1 MKFIKSL
8 LVAATISSLNVAFG
22 QDNADPILLKFSDDT
37 VRLSEF
43 KAVYEKN
50 NSNTQ
55 IAKSTPEE
63 YLDLYVKFKLKV
75 KQALDLQLD
84 TNPAF
89 IQELKGYRSQLA
101 QPYLTDEKTKERLK
115 KETYERLQSE
125 VKASHIL
132 IRVEENAS
140 PSDTLKA
147 YNTIKALRKQAL
159 AGADFSKLAVENSED
174 PSVKSNDGDLGY
186 FTAMYMVY
194 PFEKAAYETKIGE
207 VSPIVRTSYG
217 YHIIKV
223 TDKRKARGEI
233 KVAHI
238 LVRYNTN
245 AEIEA
250 AKNAGSKEVALKD
263 PEKKINEIYA
273 QLEDGAEFEE
283 LARLYSEDKKTSKA
297 GGELPR
303 FGTGKMIQ
311 PFEDFAFELENDGD
325 YSKPFK
331 TQFGYHIVKR
341 LEVYPTKSYEEM
353 EGKIEKNMSR
363 DAKKMYTTDAVVAR
377 LKAAYDFS
385 EKRNNLLPFYKL
397 GKEFE
402 DKKWDGAGIRNA
414 DAVMLT
420 FADQKVTRQDFI
432 DFLIKRTADYRKID
446 RKTLINK
453 NYNDFV
459 NETMLAYEDTQL
471 ENKYPEFK
479 ALVTEYHDGILLFEL
494 TEQKVWNKAIV
505 DTAGL
510 ENFYESNIANY
521 QWPERLEAN
530 IYLAN
535 NEKVAKKTYKMVRKR
550 QKKELT
556 PLDIQT
562 EINSSSQLN
571 LQIES
576 GKFVGG
582 ANPFTDKV
590 SWVVGV
596 NKPLALEG
604 KYGVVEVTN
613 VLPPGAKTIKEI
625 RGQVTSDYQDY
636 LEKEW
641 VASLKQ
647 QYPVEVNT
655 EVLKQLDK

>member
-8 LVAATISSLNVAFG
+8 LVAATISSLGVAFG
-22 QDNADPILLKFSDDT
+22 QESVDPILLKFSDDT

-115 KETYERLQSE
+115 RETYERLQSE

-140 PSDTLKA
+140 PADTLKA
-147 YNTIKALRKQAL
+147 YNTIKELRKKAV
-159 AGADFSKLAVENSED
+159 AGADFSKLAVEHSED

-207 VSPIVRTSYG
+207 ISPIVRTSYG

-273 QLEDGAEFEE
+273 QLEEGAEFEE
-283 LARLYSEDKKTSKA
+283 LARLYSEDKKTSNS
-297 GGELPR
+297 GGELPK

-311 PFEDFAFELENDGD
+311 PFEDYAFELANDGD
-325 YSKPFK
+325 YSKPFR

-377 LKAAYDFS
+377 LKTAYDFS
-385 EKRNNLLPFYKL
+385 DRRNNLAPFYKL
-397 GKEFE
+397 GNEFE
-402 DKKWDGAGIRNA
+402 DKKWDGAGISNKET
-414 DAVMLT
+414 VMAT

-446 RKTLINK
+446 RETLINK
-453 NYNDFV
+453 NYNDFI

-471 ENKYPEFK
+471 EKKYPEFK

-505 DTAGL
+505 DTTGL
-510 ENFYESNIANY
+510 ENYYNANISNY
-521 QWPERLEAN
+521 QWPERLDAN

-535 NEKVAKKTYKMVRKR
+535 DEKVAKKAYKMVRKR
-550 QKKELT
+550 EKKELT
-556 PLDIQT
+556 PLDIQS
-562 EINSSSQLN
+562 EINESSQLN
-571 LQIES
+571 LQLES
-576 GKFVGG
+576 GKYAGG

-590 SWVVGV
+590 DWVVGIS
-596 NKPLALEG
+596 KPIAIEG
-604 KYGVVEVTN
+604 KFGVVEVVN
-613 VLPPGAKTIKEI
+613 VLPPGPKTIKEI

-636 LEKEW
+636 LERAW
-641 VASLKQ
+641 VESLQ
-647 QYPVEVNT
+647 EEYPVEINA
-655 EVLKQLDK
+655 EVLKQLEK

>member
-8 LVAATISSLNVAFG
+8 LVAATISSLNVAIG

-147 YNTIKALRKQAL
+147 YNTIKALRKQAV

-283 LARLYSEDKKTSKA
+283 LARLYSEDKKTSNA
-297 GGELPR
+297 GGELPK

-311 PFEDFAFELENDGD
+311 PFEDFAFELENNGD

-363 DAKKMYTTDAVVAR
+363 DAKKMYTTDAVVSR

-397 GKEFE
+397 GNEFE
-402 DKKWDGAGIRNA
+402 DKKWDGEGISNKG
-414 DAVMLT
+414 AVMLT

-471 ENKYPEFK
+471 ESKYPEFK

-494 TEQKVWNKAIV
+494 TEQMVWNKAIV
-505 DTAGL
+505 DTTGL
-510 ENFYESNIANY
+510 ENFYESNISNY

-530 IYLAN
+530 IYIAN
-535 NEKVAKKTYKMVRKR
+535 DEKVAKKTYKLVRKR
-550 QKKELT
+550 EKKELT
-556 PLDIQT
+556 PLDIQS
-562 EINSSSQLN
+562 EINESSQLN

-576 GKFVGG
+576 GKYVGG
-582 ANPFTDKV
+582 ANLFTDKV

-596 NKPLALEG
+596 NKPIALEG
-604 KYGVVEVTN
+604 KYGVVEVIN

-647 QYPVEVNT
+647 EYPVEINT
-655 EVLKQLDK
+655 EALKQLDK